1 MMNFSDINQKE
12 DYSDRQRN
20 GMIIEKMVTEG
31 SVTYLEATIDW
42 LESNGLSEASFAK
55 YIPMP
60 IIDKITIEVQEYNLL
75 RPSLLKAKDSGSLDF
90 LM

>member
-1 MMNFSDINQKE
+1 MNYSDIIDQE
-12 DYSDRQRN
+12 DYADKQRN
-20 GMIIEKMVTEG
+20 GMIIEKMVAEG

-42 LESNGLSEASFAK
+42 LESNGLSESSFAK
-55 YIPMP
+55 YIPTP
-60 IIDKITIEVQEYNLL
+60 IVDKITIEVQEYNLL